1 MKRSRVGLHRFRILL
16 GGRFIYVDVTQLADS
31 IKSRLPGGESDIPR
45 LVGVG
50 TSGSELC
57 ERIVDSDNVPRIEVA
72 TAKYARERQERRLT
86 IGEIPDINNPILV
99 DDIAVSGLTLGAVS
113 RRVEKTKQ
121 TPAAVV
127 GMCMKSKRL
136 NRMVGLGELKRSLVR
151 VNIGEVFEHFPEY
164 VALQGVVQP
173 RIGRIQ
179 VRSIL
184 RDRIVVLPQDGTF
197 RRITIL
203 NRRVLALC

>member
-136 NRMVGLGELKRSLVR
+136 NRMVGLGERFMPLITYALEGGGSPPINSTRSLLAYPER
-151 VNIGEVFEHFPEY
+151 LAALTKKYFPN
-164 VALQGVVQP
+164 
-173 RIGRIQ
+173 
-179 VRSIL
+179 
-184 RDRIVVLPQDGTF
+184 DGTEF
-197 RRITIL
+197 KQLIKEIES
-203 NRRVLALC
+203 